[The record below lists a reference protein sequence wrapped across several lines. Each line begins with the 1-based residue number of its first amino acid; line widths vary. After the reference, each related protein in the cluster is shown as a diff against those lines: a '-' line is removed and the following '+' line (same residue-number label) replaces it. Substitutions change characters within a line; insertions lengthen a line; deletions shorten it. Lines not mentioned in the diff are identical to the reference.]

1 MRAQTHPQALA
12 RAHGG
17 QLTQAQATQLLESD
31 DLQHGGRPMEAASA
45 LWAEVG
51 LQVHML
57 PEVSIT
63 RIMIYIL

>member
-1 MRAQTHPQALA
+1 MLDVHHLKALA

-31 DLQHGGRPMEAASA
+31 DLQHGGRPTEAASA

-57 PEVSIT
+57 SKLSSQASWYT
-63 RIMIYIL
+63 L